1 MDEALGAFLRHLGVE
16 RNLSENT
23 LKAYGRDL
31 GQLYAFLRV
40 RRQSSFD
47 LESITTRDLR
57 AFVASLGDCS
67 ARTRSRK
74 LSAIRT
80 FFDWTAEKA
89 GHDRNPA
96 RALSASR
103 IGRKL
108 PHVLSVTEASVL
120 ADPALPATSLR
131 EEVLQAR
138 DAVIVELLYGSGL
151 RVSECVGLDIEQLDL
166 KKGEV
171 RVLGKGNKERI
182 VPLPQ
187 AALDAVG
194 SWLLVREL
202 LKPAAGSRALILNA
216 RGGRLS
222 SRSAGRL
229 LKTRALRAGIPKD
242 VHPHA
247 LRHSFATHLLEGGA
261 DLRSIQEMLGHAS
274 LSTTQN
280 YTHLTTDS
288 LVSVHRRCHPR
299 GSPDERRGLD
309 GEEE

>member
-1 MDEALGAFLRHLGVE
+1 MEEAVGGFLSHLRVE
-16 RNLSENT
+16 RNLSAHT

-31 GQLYAFLRV
+31 GQLVDFLRKHLGDV
-40 RRQSSFD
+40 ATF
-47 LESITTRDLR
+47 ESVTTRDLR
-57 AFVASLGDCS
+57 AFIASLGDCS
-67 ARTRSRK
+67 SRTRSRK
-74 LSAIRT
+74 LSALRT
-80 FFDWTAEKA
+80 FFDWTAEQA
-89 GHDRNPA
+89 GHDHNPA
-96 RALSASR
+96 RVLSASR
-103 IGRKL
+103 SGRKL
-108 PHVLSVTEASVL
+108 PHVLSVGEATDL
-120 ADPALPATSLR
+120 ADIDLGAESLKQ
-131 EEVLQAR
+131 EILQAR

-151 RVSECVGLDIEQLDL
+151 RVSECVGLDIEQVEL
-166 KKGEV
+166 KRGEV
-171 RVLGKGNKERI
+171 RVVGKGSKERI

-187 AALDAVG
+187 AALDAVE

-202 LKPAAGSRALILNA
+202 LEPDPENRALILNA
-216 RGGRLS
+216 RGGRLT

-274 LSTTQN
+274 LSTTQS

-288 LVSVHRRCHPR
+288 LLSVHRRCHPR
-299 GSPDERRGLD
+299 GGAEDGRDID